1 MGLCPPKRRRTCC
14 VPFLE
19 AIVAIVAIAGLTAG
33 PVGAQSTDHIRR
45 DTGDGIP
52 VSMFGTYIAEGELLV
67 YPFFEYY
74 RDSDAEYKPS
84 ELGYTDNRDYF
95 GRYRAS
101 EGLIFMGYGISDRL
115 AVEFEAAMITAQQ
128 DKDPVDDS
136 DFPQRLEQS
145 GLGDVEMQFRYLW
158 RQETAERGGLFS
170 YFETVFPLQKQKK
183 LIGTPDWEFKFG
195 TGYIRSHTW
204 GTMIFRGSVAYAE
217 GPEIGEYA
225 LEYVRRV
232 SEKVNVY
239 VGVEGSEDEVEL
251 IGDLQLSVTPDFVLK
266 LNSAYG
272 VTKKATDWAPEVGL
286 LFRF

>member
-1 MGLCPPKRRRTCC
+1 

-115 AVEFEAAMITAQQ
+115 AVEFEAAVITAQQ

>member
-1 MGLCPPKRRRTCC
+1 